1 MGIFKRFN
9 RDEGGQFAIMFA
21 LFTTMLLAGVM
32 VAVDFSKLTSAKTK
46 VAAIT
51 DAAALA
57 GAQAFDRP
65 DRLLVVKEFLKL
77 NGDKSLP
84 VSVMSEPIIRFDD
97 ATQEVSV
104 SIDAN
109 VDLPFAKIF
118 GMGNRDVAYRSVAGY
133 PGTMDPLTIAFALDI
148 SGSMGGTTS
157 DGQVKLTALKSASNA
172 LFDIIEG
179 KVKNPESIG
188 KHIRTG
194 VSAFNSGLAVDQN
207 MEWGF
212 GQTRAT
218 IEGLAAGGATNT
230 FSALENAHKQIL
242 DDRMVRITEKPD
254 FDLARLDEFVIFMT
268 DGENTAGDPVFL
280 DDESYESCIAMRE
293 DGIEIYAIA
302 FTAPARGQMLLLDCA
317 SWDDSVE
324 DVQSGRGH
332 NRRKGCKVLA
342 GLTRILP
349 NVERLEQAYE
359 RCQKNNGKDKEN
371 HYYDAADA
379 KSFEQIFKEI
389 AEKINESSIRIKS

>member
-21 LFTTMLLAGVM
+21 LFTIMLLAGVM
-32 VAVDFSKLTSAKTK
+32 VAVDFSKLTSTKTK

-172 LFDIIEG
+172 LFDIIQG

>member
-32 VAVDFSKLTSAKTK
+32 VAVDFSKLTSTKTK

-359 RCQKNNGKDKEN
+359 RCQKKNGKDKEN